1 MQLLLLMTYRRCS
14 KTIIISDMLRMILQS
29 QTRIK
34 EARPIIKEIINSL
47 RRLSNNAS
55 VIVSFKYTLPSEYYQ
70 MLIPYFDK
78 CIQITNDESD
88 NGLIVEVA
96 HYKKKDN
103 RIIRRLQQSDLEIIH
118 QK

>member
-1 MQLLLLMTYRRCS
+1 MF
-14 KTIIISDMLRMILQS
+14 LQDP

-78 CIQITNDESD
+78 FIHITNDESD
-88 NGLIVEVA
+88 NGLILEVT
-96 HYKKKDN
+96 HYKKTTT
-103 RIIRRLQQSDLEIIH
+103 IRSRNYSSEIV
-118 QK
+118 QVSYW

>member
-1 MQLLLLMTYRRCS
+1 
-14 KTIIISDMLRMILQS
+14 MLRMFLQDS

-34 EARPIIKEIINSL
+34 EARHIIKEIINSL

-55 VIVSFKYTLPSEYYQ
+55 VIISFNYTPPSEYYQ

-78 CIQITNDESD
+78 CIHLTNDVSD
-88 NGLIVEVA
+88 NSLLVEVT
-96 HYKKKDN
+96 HYKKKDS
-103 RIIRRLQQSDLEIIH
+103 RITRRLLQQSDLKIIH